1 MNAEID
7 RRIDEIVKCGFA
19 NASSLKEANSVDSAM
34 TEVDPPSEDSVE
46 HATLD
51 ENANVFVHL

>member
-1 MNAEID
+1 MNAEIH

-19 NASSLKEANSVDSAM
+19 NASSLKEANSGDSAM
-34 TEVDPPSEDSVE
+34 TEVE